1 MGKIFYLM
9 GKSASGKDSIYKKL
23 ISDSDLSLKG
33 VVMYTTRPMR
43 EGEVDGRDYFFID
56 NEELDRLRGEGKV
69 IEERTYNTMH
79 GPWTYAT
86 IDDGQIDLSKGSYLI
101 VGVLSSYIETCHF
114 FGKEAIV
121 PVYVEVED
129 GERLFRALKRE
140 RAGNGK
146 YKELCRRFLADSE
159 DFSEDKLLGAGIEKK
174 YDNIDFDACIR
185 QIKDDI
191 RKNDL

>member
-23 ISDSDLSLKG
+23 ISDSDLSLEG

-101 VGVLSSYIETCHF
+101 VGVLSSYIETCRF